1 MLLGKTPN
9 NPSTDTELLVTQ
21 LFSQKRYAD
30 AYELLTNQQTNKNS
44 DFYNIAL
51 CLHWSGNYQ
60 EALHRLELIQVERKL
75 SNETKFS
82 NDTAYSKIR
91 MMQNQTEDYLQWI
104 TESYITQFPASFN
117 DAIVRLKTSCWLQLG
132 NFAKVITTATPL
144 ARKGFKDIDDALQL
158 ANANNDNKI

>member
-1 MLLGKTPN
+1 M
-9 NPSTDTELLVTQ
+9 
-21 LFSQKRYAD
+21 F
-30 AYELLTNQQTNKNS
+30 
-44 DFYNIAL
+44 AL
-51 CLHWSGNYQ
+51 ECNYQ

-82 NDTAYSKIR
+82 NDTAYSKIS
-91 MMQNQTEDYLQWI
+91 MMQNQTDDYLQWI

-117 DAIVRLKTSCWLQLG
+117 DAIVRLKTNCWLQLG